1 MASSQLKLHTER
13 RVPVIAVTEGFHSG
27 AMVALDQLANESG
40 RVTVGSGLA
49 CDISLGDREVVDL
62 HYRFSIHG
70 NRASVEAVG
79 ADINVNHATVIKG
92 TGYRCRLPIEVNAG
106 SSTLRVGYPGKLA
119 PPAKVSRRLLK
130 VTPLMALA
138 LVLVSVF
145 IVPLVGVSEANQVAQ
160 PLVKPASMKLS
171 EVAEHLTTPS
181 TSAQEPDVKLLIE
194 DQLSN
199 ASLSHLN
206 VSGKDSLIRVEGRIH
221 PSEQDQWQQVR
232 EWFDQGFGTSHT
244 LQENIT
250 VLPDMPKPDLQIK
263 ALWLGEDPHIVSRD
277 GSRIFP
283 GDELKGGWV
292 LDDIT
297 PEQVVLSRRGERYRL
312 TL

>member
-1 MASSQLKLHTER
+1 MTSSQLTLHTER
-13 RVPVIAVTEGFHSG
+13 HVPVIEVTEGFHSG
-27 AMVALDQLANESG
+27 ALVALDQLVNESG

-79 ADINVNHATVIKG
+79 ADVNVNHTTVTKG
-92 TGYRCRLPIEVNAG
+92 TGYRCRLPIEISAG
-106 SSTLRVGYPGKLA
+106 GSTVRVGYPGKLA
-119 PPAKVSRRLLK
+119 SSTKVSKRLLK
-130 VTPLMALA
+130 ITPLMALA

-145 IVPLVGVSEANQVAQ
+145 LVPLVGVSEANQVAR
-160 PLVKPASMKLS
+160 PLVEPAGVTLH
-171 EVAEHLTTPS
+171 EDAENPTTPVAV
-181 TSAQEPDVKLLIE
+181 TAEPDVKSLLE
-194 DQLSN
+194 EQLSN
-199 ASLSHLN
+199 ASLSHLS
-206 VSGKDSLIRVEGRIH
+206 VSGQNSLIRVEGRIY
-221 PSEQDQWQQVR
+221 PAEQRQWQQVR
-232 EWFDQGFGTSHT
+232 EWFDQDFSMSHT
-244 LQENIT
+244 LQEDIT

-263 ALWLGEDPHIVSRD
+263 ALWLGDDPHIVSRD